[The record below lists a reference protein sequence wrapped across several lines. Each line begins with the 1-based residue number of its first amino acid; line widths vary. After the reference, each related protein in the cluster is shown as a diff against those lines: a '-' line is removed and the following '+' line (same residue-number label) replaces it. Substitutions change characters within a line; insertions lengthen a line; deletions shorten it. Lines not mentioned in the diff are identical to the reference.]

1 MCFNER
7 INSLMEKIGFNEAK
21 TLLHD
26 QYSCLQLITK
36 CRDIIL
42 APRYIG
48 KTSQGITEQLDR
60 EVNLYSDVLQGVLIS
75 YSNIKLLQPLS
86 LTHDD
91 KPYFNFKIQA
101 DYIVFRPFDGCILKG
116 VVNKTS
122 QTHVGCLVH
131 RHFNASIPRP
141 RKYGDGTWKGSQ
153 LEQGDEFY
161 FKVTSVSSNNKVL
174 FIQGT
179 LTDELFLIKSQS
191 SATETVNKPS
201 ENTDIEEEINES
213 LESSKSSKKKKKS
226 KKRNEKDTTLITSE
240 TIQDPN
246 ESEIQENQDCVESS
260 QRSKKKKS
268 RRISEID
275 VSEDKFSFVS
285 SDGETFHEPNKNGEE
300 EYTKSIK
307 KSQKKK
313 TKLTESKEMDNSLAV
328 DNVSSKA
335 LTVSEKRK
343 RKKKKVKDTDT
354 DSGIVDTDIPLT
366 LNLIDP
372 EESLLKHPGIKRK
385 LSYCDSAEESSV
397 DEPSVKQAKR
407 NESHIDDSATTD
419 IITHSDTDD
428 YRKSSKKKK
437 KHKYRHK
444 D

>member
-1 MCFNER
+1 
-7 INSLMEKIGFNEAK
+7 MEKIGFNEAK

-48 KTSQGITEQLDR
+48 KTSHGIREQLDR

-91 KPYFNFKIQA
+91 KPYLNFKIQA
-101 DYIVFRPFDGCILKG
+101 DFIVFRPFDGCILKG

-122 QTHVGCLVH
+122 PTHVGCLVH

-141 RKYGDGTWKGSQ
+141 RKYRDGTWKGSQ
-153 LEQGDEFY
+153 LEQGDEFS

-179 LTDELFLIKSQS
+179 LTDELYINKSQNS
-191 SATETVNKPS
+191 VAETVNKPS
-201 ENTDIEEEINES
+201 ENMDIGEEISES
-213 LESSKSSKKKKKS
+213 LESTKSSKKKKKS
-226 KKRNEKDTTLITSE
+226 KKTTEKDTTLIMSE
-240 TIQDPN
+240 TIQGAN
-246 ESEIQENQDCVESS
+246 ESDIQENLDCVESS
-260 QRSKKKKS
+260 HSHSSKKKKS
-268 RRISEID
+268 RHISEIN
-275 VSEDKFSFVS
+275 VSEDTFSFVA
-285 SDGETFHEPNKNGEE
+285 SDNETVREPNKNEEE
-300 EYTKSIK
+300 EYTESVK
-307 KSQKKK
+307 KSKKK
-313 TKLTESKEMDNSLAV
+313 KKKLRESNEVDNSLSV
-328 DNVSSKA
+328 DNVSSTT
-335 LTVSEKRK
+335 LTLSEKRK

-354 DSGIVDTDIPLT
+354 DSGIVDTEIPPTSSILT
-366 LNLIDP
+366 LVDQ
-372 EESLLKHPGIKRK
+372 EESILKHSGIKRK
-385 LSYCDSAEESSV
+385 LSYCDSAVESSV
-397 DEPSVKQAKR
+397 DEPSVKQAKL

-419 IITHSDTDD
+419 IVTHSDTDN

-437 KHKYRHK
+437 KHKHKHK